1 MITILKSI
9 QKRISEIKEIAYVDE
24 DWGQL
29 DYYDTRPP
37 VQWPCAL
44 FTLNDGSF
52 SNIGKDKNK
61 TPTNR
66 QQGIITLD
74 ITIANLKLTNTSFK
88 SPLHQKDQSWDIWN
102 LIEKLHG
109 KLHGWKPDNKVCGYL
124 IRTSCK
130 SIRRNDGIQEIHIIY
145 TLGLNNV

>member
-1 MITILKSI
+1 MISILESI

-24 DWGQL
+24 DWGQI

-44 FTLNDGSF
+44 ITLNDGSF

-61 TPTNR
+61 TPSNR

-74 ITIANLKLTNTSFK
+74 ITVANLKFTNSSFNAPK
-88 SPLHQKDQSWDIWN
+88 YQKEQAWEIWK
-102 LIEKLHG
+102 LIEKIHEKLHG
-109 KLHGWKPDNKVCGYL
+109 WRPEASSGNL
-124 IRTSCK
+124 IRSSWRST
-130 SIRRNDGIQEIHIIY
+130 RRNDAIQEIHIIY
-145 TLGLNNV
+145 TLGLNNI

>member
-9 QKRISEIKEIAYVDE
+9 QKRINEIKEIAYVDE

-44 FTLNDGSF
+44 ITLNDGSF
-52 SNIGKDKNK
+52 SNIGRDKNK
-61 TPTNR
+61 TPSNR

-74 ITIANLKLTNTSFK
+74 ITVANLKLTNTSFK
-88 SPLHQKDQSWDIWN
+88 SSSFQKDQGWDIWN
-102 LIEKLHG
+102 LIEKIHE
-109 KLHGWKPDNKVCGYL
+109 KLHGWKPDHKASGSL
-124 IRTSCK
+124 IRASCK
-130 SIRRNDGIQEIHIIY
+130 SIRRNDAIQEIHIIY
-145 TLGLNNV
+145 TLVLNNI